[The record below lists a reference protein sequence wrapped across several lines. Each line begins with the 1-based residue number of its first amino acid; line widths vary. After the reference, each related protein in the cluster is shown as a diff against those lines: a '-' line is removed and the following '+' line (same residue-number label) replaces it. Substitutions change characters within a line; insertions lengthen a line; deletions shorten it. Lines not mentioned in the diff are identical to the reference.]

1 MTSYPTAEAATSVAQ
16 VERAQLCDTFGE
28 VGSDSPTLCSGWD
41 TNYLAAH
48 LVAREGTP
56 LGLLTMVRPKMGKEE
71 IDRLVTE
78 RDFASLVEE
87 LRGGPPR
94 LSVFGTDLTDK
105 LGNGLEFFVHHE
117 DVLRAVPGYRRREL
131 PRWAADQLWQGLT
144 IAARGLMRK
153 APVGAALRRSDTGQL
168 AVGSKKARTVVV
180 TGSVPELALFAFGR
194 GAVADVEL
202 DGDSD
207 DVRALRSARFGF

>member
-1 MTSYPTAEAATSVAQ
+1 MTTYPSAETATSVAQ

-28 VGSDSPTLCSGWD
+28 VGPDAPTLCGGWD
-41 TNYLAAH
+41 THYLAAH

-56 LGLLTMVRPKMGKEE
+56 LGLLTMVRPKAGKEE
-71 IDRLVTE
+71 IDRLVAE

-94 LSVFGTDLTDK
+94 LSLFGTDLTDK

-117 DVLRAVPGYRRREL
+117 DVLRAVPGYRRRGI

-207 DVRALRSARFGF
+207 DVTALRSARFGF